1 MLPGFIIDQIR
12 KREEDDRRR
21 DLPVRPQLPIPDQPR
36 PARQKPD
43 DQQDR
48 GVIIIDL

>member
-12 KREEDDRRR
+12 KREEDERRR
-21 DLPVRPQLPIPDQPR
+21 DAPLREQLPIPEPR